1 MSEEIIRVLVADDHP
16 MFRKGMRTLLSTV
29 SGIEC
34 MGEAAN
40 GVEAVDRA
48 LTLQPDVILM
58 DIEMPE
64 LNGIQAT
71 ERISS
76 QSPHIAIII
85 VSMYEDDDLI
95 FSALRVGARGYVL
108 KGAQDAEIIQA
119 IQAVARGSALFSPAI
134 AKRLPSYF
142 ASLDNRAERNFPE
155 LTPREIEVLT
165 LIGKRFTN
173 PEIAEQLHISDKTVR
188 NHVSNVL
195 NKLQVSNRTQAILR
209 AQKGGL
215 A

>member
-29 SGIEC
+29 SGIDC
-34 MGEAAN
+34 VGEAAT
-40 GVEAVDRA
+40 GAEAVDLA

-58 DIEMPE
+58 DIEMPDM
-64 LNGIQAT
+64 NGIQAT
-71 ERISS
+71 ERICGA
-76 QSPHIAIII
+76 SPHIAIII
-85 VSMYEDDDLI
+85 VSMHEDDDLI
-95 FSALRVGARGYVL
+95 FAAMRVGARGYVL

-134 AKRLPSYF
+134 AKRLPGYF

>member
-1 MSEEIIRVLVADDHP
+1 MNEEIIRVLVVDDHP

-29 SGIEC
+29 SGIDGV
-34 MGEAAN
+34 GEAAT
-40 GVEAVDRA
+40 GAEAVDLA
-48 LTLQPDVILM
+48 LALQPDVILM
-58 DIEMPE
+58 DIEMPDM
-64 LNGIQAT
+64 NGIQAT
-71 ERISS
+71 ERIYGA
-76 QSPHIAIII
+76 SPHIAIII
-85 VSMYEDDDLI
+85 VSMHEDDDLI
-95 FSALRVGARGYVL
+95 FAAMRVGARGYVL
-108 KGAQDAEIIQA
+108 KGAQDAEIVQA

-134 AKRLPSYF
+134 AKRLPGYF

-195 NKLQVSNRTQAILR
+195 NKLQVSNRTQAILK